1 MSVVVVDVD
10 NQYMDGELNNSYQ
23 IIQESDNTFTVY
35 CSYDVLRGRTYDKG
49 IETFSE
55 AWAQLNEC
63 MREEE
68 FDFV

>member
-23 IIQESDNTFTVY
+23 IVLENDSTYTVY
-35 CSYDVLRGRTYDKG
+35 CSYDVLRGRTHDKG
-49 IETFSE
+49 IESFGE
-55 AWAQLNEC
+55 AWAKLNEC

-68 FDFV
+68 FDFA

>member
-23 IIQESDNTFTVY
+23 IVLENDSTYTVY
-35 CSYDVLRGRTYDKG
+35 CSYDVLRGRTHDKG
-49 IETFSE
+49 IESFSE
-55 AWAQLNEC
+55 AWAKLNEC

-68 FDFV
+68 FDFA